1 MDLRNLAVIKNAYG
15 KAILKKLKEFEE
27 TLASEENESKKKAE
41 RYCWNTKWG
50 MAGLTKDC
58 LGIQLRKGK
67 VKWKCLLA
75 NYLKS

>member
-1 MDLRNLAVIKNAYG
+1 MAVIKNAYG

-27 TLASEENESKKKAE
+27 TLASEENESKKKDK